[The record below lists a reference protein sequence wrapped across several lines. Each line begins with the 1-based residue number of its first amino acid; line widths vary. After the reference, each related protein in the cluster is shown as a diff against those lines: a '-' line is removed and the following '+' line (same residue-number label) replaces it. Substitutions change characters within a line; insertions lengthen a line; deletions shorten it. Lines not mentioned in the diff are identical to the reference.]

1 MWIYKDKDQD
11 KKQDMIGY
19 VKIKWRICEDKIKDI
34 YEEIAG
40 HKGYKRMYT
49 KISCVEEDILT
60 YHKQISFD
68 IHDYIHSK
76 VSFHT
81 HNTYPSTYSY

>member
-1 MWIYKDKDQD
+1 M
-11 KKQDMIGY
+11 
-19 VKIKWRICEDKIKDI
+19 KDI

-40 HKGYKRMYT
+40 HKGYKRIYT

-76 VSFHT
+76 V
-81 HNTYPSTYSY
+81 YPFISIIHIL